1 MSLLDRILKGIADD
15 VDPGEAEPEYLQ
27 LYESESAPLDG
38 VFAVLHE
45 KLNGHFK
52 FMNYKMNQ
60 GRHFNAEDSRQLL
73 EVMREIS
80 SIRKSLKRVAVQVTL
95 RDDYQSVISK
105 CNMFLVHS
113 GGSTIPDDMDP
124 IEIERFEPV
133 LFSLDRA
140 PQRKGSEPQ
149 ALTLVG
155 EGSFAIVHS
164 FEDDM
169 YGIPIAVK
177 RAKPN
182 ISDRVN
188 RPGFDGD

>member
-1 MSLLDRILKGIADD
+1 MNRRARRSL
-15 VDPGEAEPEYLQ
+15 
-27 LYESESAPLDG
+27 PL
-38 VFAVLHE
+38 AVLQE

-80 SIRKSLKRVAVQVTL
+80 SIRKSLKRVGVQVPL

-113 GGSTIPDDMDP
+113 GGSTIPDDMDS

-140 PQRKGSEPQ
+140 PQ
-149 ALTLVG
+149 
-155 EGSFAIVHS
+155 
-164 FEDDM
+164 
-169 YGIPIAVK
+169 
-177 RAKPN
+177 
-182 ISDRVN
+182 
-188 RPGFDGD
+188 